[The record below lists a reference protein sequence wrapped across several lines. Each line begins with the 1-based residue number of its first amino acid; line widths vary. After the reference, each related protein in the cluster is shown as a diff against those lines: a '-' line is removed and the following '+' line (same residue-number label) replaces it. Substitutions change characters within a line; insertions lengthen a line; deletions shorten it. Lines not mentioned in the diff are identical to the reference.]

1 MKFRLGRIRLSR
13 EVTLKWW
20 NKKRAFRVLG
30 AAALA
35 LLALV
40 GGVVYF
46 LSSPDFEQFGAD
58 YIVGWI
64 EERNS
69 TVATLERFDA
79 DFRRQRFALEGL
91 VLRGEE
97 DPSSSPLVAIDRVEI
112 GLSWTGLFRRS
123 LDLSSLSIERPEI
136 FITIDADE
144 GTNLPI
150 PPSRSESDARGF
162 QLSID
167 EFVVVD
173 GSLNFDERRVD
184 VDFGLASLEGA
195 FSFAGPTGILSGHVA
210 YDGAVERVGRPLI
223 PYTLSADF
231 DYIRGTVL
239 VETAVVVSGE
249 SRMTLQGRIDEALRG
264 PEGQLGY
271 AGSLELGFLNYF
283 FVDED
288 LAGRMETV
296 GDLEFSGGQFH
307 ASGRVRSDELTVEG
321 WSGTNL
327 FSDFEYSF
335 PERTL
340 VASGLS
346 ADVLGGRTTGRA
358 AVLSLPGPARRVEL
372 KLAFEG
378 IDTTALRRIYPW
390 QGPYVV
396 TSTAGGTLAGW
407 FEGKFVRFDF
417 QGDSQFESVLG
428 TEIAGAVSLPISGST
443 LYHGVPGAIEVSG
456 LVAQLGS
463 TAFEANGLIDR
474 EVTALDFVVESEDFR
489 DLDFLYGPANGHG
502 RLQGVIEGPIAEPD
516 VSGAF
521 TVVSYNYGELEIDS
535 LEGRATLTS
544 DEVEMNNVRV
554 LDDKSEIRVNG
565 RFDRD
570 LGLPGLRI
578 DLVAVDAVELRR
590 FVNWPLD
597 GVVSGELRLFSIDPL
612 RFDAQLESAAFSYH
626 GNRVGRV
633 EAAVMFDTDTVHVS
647 NIAVN
652 QGAASLTGDVLYEQG
667 TGALAGSVVFSGHR
681 LEDYQWLGVPAG
693 LAGAVR
699 TASFRVDGTLGAPRV
714 EGQAMFEDFQFREEY
729 FPETFLQIETIGRSM
744 RAEIQAGPELSLAAE
759 IDTAVDGYPFQGTAS
774 FVDYGADRPVG
785 LSNGSLT
792 VSGTATFGGQLR
804 DLAGL
809 EGRGQVTGL
818 TARFQ
823 DRDLRVS
830 QPFTFEFD
838 SERVQV
844 SSIELAGDATALVLE
859 GTVAVSEQAPLD
871 LSVRGSVDLSI
882 VLNGY
887 AGLEGEGII
896 VVDGQVSG
904 TLASP
909 ELGGIATLD
918 SVSLGHESLFL
929 SLSSLS
935 GDLFFDG
942 NRVNLN
948 DIRGNA
954 GGGDVTLRGT
964 VGVERAGPGDF
975 DIRLDASNVR
985 VRTAEGLR
993 TAVNGALVL
1002 GGTGQTPSLEGNLQ
1016 VIDLSFDESFDAFLA
1031 LFGGGLGSA
1040 DPEGPLDQLAL
1051 ALHVAG
1057 DRNIR
1062 VENEVVSI
1070 DARLDL
1076 DIGGTWG
1083 DPTMTGH
1090 IESTTGNLNFQGSR
1104 YRITRGAVDFVDPL
1118 GIEPLIDVQAETE
1131 LRDYRIIL
1139 AITGRGD
1146 DVRLDMR
1153 SDPPLPQLEIVS
1165 LVAGG
1170 RTREELAEDR
1180 PDASLVPTS
1189 EQLFTGGAATILTD
1203 LLRERV
1209 GSRLGVLGR
1218 VRIDPFLVGAENNP
1232 VARVTIS
1239 EQITRDLAIT
1249 YSQDLSSNRQQIILI
1264 EYFLN
1269 NDTSFIASRDET
1281 GALGVD
1287 IRLRKR
1293 FR

>member
-13 EVTLKWW
+13 EVKLKWW
-20 NKKRAFRVLG
+20 NKKRTFRLLS

-35 LLALV
+35 LLAVV

-58 YIVGWI
+58 YIVAWI
-64 EERNS
+64 EER
-69 TVATLERFDA
+69 TGGVATLERFDA
-79 DFRRQRFALEGL
+79 DFRRQRFTLEGL

-97 DPSSSPLVAIDRVEI
+97 DPSGPPLASVDRVDI
-112 GLSWTGLFRRS
+112 GFSWTGLFRKS

-136 FITIDADE
+136 FIAIDADE
-144 GTNLPI
+144 DTNVPV
-150 PPSRSESDARGF
+150 PPSRSESDSRGF
-162 QLSID
+162 QLTID

-173 GSLNFDERRVD
+173 GSLNLDERRVD
-184 VDFGLASLEGA
+184 IDFGLDSVEGVFEYAGASGV
-195 FSFAGPTGILSGHVA
+195 LSGHVE
-210 YDGAVERVGRPLI
+210 YDGALERANKPLI

-231 DYIRGTVL
+231 DYTRGTVL
-239 VETAVVVSGE
+239 VETAEVVSGE
-249 SRMTLQGRIDEALRG
+249 SSITLQGRIDEVLRG
-264 PEGQLGY
+264 PEGQLGFG
-271 AGSLELGFLNYF
+271 GSVELGFLNYF

-296 GDLEFSGGQFH
+296 GDLEFSLGQFH
-307 ASGRVRSDELTVEG
+307 ASGRVRSDGLTVEG
-321 WSGTNL
+321 WSGADL
-327 FSDFEYSF
+327 SSEFEYTF

-340 VASGLS
+340 VATGLE
-346 ADVLGGRTTGRA
+346 ADVLGGRTRGTA
-358 AVLSLPGPARRVEL
+358 AVLSLPGPSRRVEL
-372 KLAFEG
+372 DLAYDG
-378 IDTTALRRIYPW
+378 IDTTTLRRIYPW
-390 QGPYVV
+390 RGPYVV
-396 TSTAGGTLAGW
+396 MSEADGTLAGW
-407 FEGKFVRFDF
+407 FEGKFDRFDF
-417 QGDSQFESVLG
+417 QGNSRFESVTGL
-428 TEIAGAVSLPISGST
+428 EIAGAVPLPISGST
-443 LYHGVPGAIEVSG
+443 FYHGVPGAVEVTG
-456 LVAQLGS
+456 LVAQLGA
-463 TAFEANGLIDR
+463 TVFEADGLIDR
-474 EVTALDFVVESEDFR
+474 EATALDFVVDSEDFR
-489 DLDFLYGPANGHG
+489 DLDFLYGPANGYG
-502 RLQGVIEGPIAEPD
+502 RLEGVMVGRIARPD
-516 VSGAF
+516 LSGGF
-521 TVVSYNYGELEIDS
+521 TVVNHNYGDRQIDR
-535 LEGRATLTS
+535 LDGRATLTPNVIELVDVHVMDGNS
-544 DEVEMNNVRV
+544 EVQV
-554 LDDKSEIRVNG
+554 DG
-565 RFDRD
+565 TFDRN
-570 LGLPGLRI
+570 LGLPDLRVNI
-578 DLVAVDAVELRR
+578 VKVVVADLRPFVD
-590 FVNWPLD
+590 WPVD
-597 GVVSGELRLFSIDPL
+597 GMVSGDLRLSSIEPL
-612 RFDAQLESAAFSYH
+612 RFDAQLASAAFAYDGH
-626 GNRVGRV
+626 PVGRV
-633 EAAVMFDTDTVHVS
+633 EAGVTFGPDGIRVEDFVVE
-647 NIAVN
+647 
-652 QGAASLTGDVLYEQG
+652 QGAGLLTGNVLYEPG
-667 TGALAGSVVFSGHR
+667 TGGLVGSAALSGHR
-681 LEDYQWLGVPAG
+681 LEDWQWLGVPAG
-693 LAGAVR
+693 LNGAVR
-699 TASFRVDGTLGAPRV
+699 TASFRVDGTLGAPQL
-714 EGQAMFEDFQFREEY
+714 EGQAVVEDFQFREHY
-729 FPETFLQIETIGRSM
+729 FPEAVLDIESVGTAM
-744 RAEIQAGPELSLAAE
+744 DAQIQAGSEISLSAE
-759 IDTAVDGYPFQGTAS
+759 INTAVDGYPFQGTVS
-774 FVDYGADRPVG
+774 FVEYGADRPVG

-792 VSGTATFGGQLR
+792 ATGLASFGGQLL
-804 DLAGL
+804 DLATLKGS
-809 EGRGQVTGL
+809 GQVTGL

-823 DRDLRVS
+823 ERDLRVS

-838 SERVQV
+838 TERVQV
-844 SSIELAGDATALVLE
+844 SSIELMGDATALVLE
-859 GTVAVSEQAPLD
+859 GTVALSEHAPLD
-871 LSVRGSVDLSI
+871 LSVRGSVDLSL
-882 VLNGY
+882 VAGGY
-887 AGLEGEGII
+887 RGLDAEGSV
-896 VVDGQVSG
+896 VVDGQVG
-904 TLASP
+904 GNLASP
-909 ELGGIATLD
+909 ELGGIATLEG
-918 SVSLGHESLFL
+918 VSLGHESLFL

-942 NRVNLN
+942 NTMNLN

-964 VGVERAGPGDF
+964 VGVEGAGPGDF

-993 TAVNGALVL
+993 TVLNGALAL
-1002 GGTGQTPSLEGNLQ
+1002 SGTLEAPSLEGNLQ
-1016 VIDLSFDESFDAFLA
+1016 VTDLSFEESFDAFLA
-1031 LFGGGLGSA
+1031 LFGSGFGGA
-1040 DPEGPLDQLAL
+1040 DQEGPFDQLAL

-1062 VENEVVSI
+1062 IENEVVTI

-1076 DIGGTWG
+1076 DIAGTLG

-1104 YRITRGAVDFVDPL
+1104 YRITRGAVDLVDPL

-1180 PDASLVPTS
+1180 QDASLVPTS
-1189 EQLFTGGAATILTD
+1189 EQLFTGGAATILTN

-1287 IRLRKR
+1287 IRLRRR